1 MHRSHPA
8 LWQEFAEVV
17 SVPAPAPAATQ
28 PAPAAEAAS
37 PPPPPPAAAA
47 PGLEQLAASW
57 SDAIVPEIG
66 RRSPPLQSL
75 MQLASPRSLADGE
88 GVLAFPS
95 THQFALRTADS
106 ASNRELLESVLGQ
119 AVGTPVRVRL
129 EVAAAGADPQP
140 AAAAA
145 EPDAVDEND
154 LLTELKEKFDAR
166 EIEERT

>member
-1 MHRSHPA
+1 MAPRAADPFRDGSAGGRSGRAFGGRRLRFGAGRGGPIRVGLA
-8 LWQEFAEVV
+8 KDVV
-17 SVPAPAPAATQ
+17 SQ
-28 PAPAAEAAS
+28 
-37 PPPPPPAAAA
+37 
-47 PGLEQLAASW
+47 
-57 SDAIVPEIG
+57 
-66 RRSPPLQSL
+66 
-75 MQLASPRSLADGE
+75 DGE
-88 GVLAFPS
+88 VVLAFPS

>member
-1 MHRSHPA
+1 A
-8 LWQEFAEVV
+8 V
-17 SVPAPAPAATQ
+17 AT
-28 PAPAAEAAS
+28 PD
-37 PPPPPPAAAA
+37 
-47 PGLEQLAASW
+47 LDQLTASW

-88 GVLAFPS
+88 VVLAFPS

-129 EVAAAGADPQP
+129 EVVAADADPQP
-140 AAAAA
+140 AAVADTP
-145 EPDAVDEND
+145 EPVDEDD